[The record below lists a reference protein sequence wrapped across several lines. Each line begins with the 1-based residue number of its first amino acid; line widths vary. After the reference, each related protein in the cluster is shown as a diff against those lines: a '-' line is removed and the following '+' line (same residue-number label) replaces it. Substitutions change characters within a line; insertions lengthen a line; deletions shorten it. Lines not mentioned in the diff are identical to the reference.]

1 MQNKPLNYI
10 LTEQPRIMIVD
21 SSKVVRRLLEQL
33 LRADLPQVEVIA
45 CETGAEAIRQL
56 EAGKVDFVT
65 TALRLPDMDGMELA
79 RHVRAQ
85 ATQTYVPIVIV
96 SGDVDERLANRELS
110 EHVTDYF
117 DKSLGLAA
125 LAAFI
130 RGYIRPESH
139 ATGTV
144 LYVEDSRVV
153 AVTTTRLL
161 QRHGFTVRHVSNV
174 EDALAV
180 LREGRDAGA
189 LNVDV
194 VLSDVNLQGNL
205 TGGDLLDRVRA
216 DYGYGKGELP
226 MLIMSGDQNPRNQ
239 AVLLRA
245 GANDLV
251 AKPVD
256 ERLLIIK
263 LAFQTRIAQDWRAR
277 HAAHSVA

>member
-1 MQNKPLNYI
+1 MQTKPLNYI
-10 LTEQPRIMIVD
+10 LSEQPRIMIVD

-33 LRADLPQVEVIA
+33 LRADLPQVEIVS
-45 CETGAEAIRQL
+45 CETGADAMREL
-56 EAGKVDFVT
+56 DAGPVDFVT

-79 RHVRAQ
+79 RHIRTQ
-85 ATQTYVPIVIV
+85 KTQTYVPIVIV
-96 SGDVDERLANRELS
+96 SGDVDERLINRELS

-117 DKSLGLAA
+117 DKGLGLSA
-125 LAAFI
+125 LATFI

-161 QRHGFTVRHVSNV
+161 KRHGFTVRHVSNV
-174 EDALAV
+174 EDALDV
-180 LREGRDAGA
+180 LRECRDSDE
-189 LNVDV
+189 LNIDV

-205 TGGDLLDRVRA
+205 TGADLLDRVRA
-216 DYGYGKGELP
+216 EFAYGKGQLP
-226 MLIMSGDQNPRNQ
+226 MLIMSGDQNPRHQ
-239 AVLLRA
+239 AALLRA

-263 LAFQTRIAQDWRAR
+263 LAFQTRIALDWRAR
-277 HAAHSVA
+277 HAVANA

>member
-1 MQNKPLNYI
+1 MQAKPLNYI

-21 SSKVVRRLLEQL
+21 GSRVVRRLLEQL
-33 LRADLPQVEVIA
+33 LRADLPRVTVIA
-45 CETGAEAIRQL
+45 CENGADAIRAL
-56 EAGKVDFVT
+56 EVGPVDFVT
-65 TALRLPDMDGMELA
+65 TALRLADMDGMELA
-79 RHVRAQ
+79 KHIRTQHA
-85 ATQTYVPIVIV
+85 QTYVPIVVV

-117 DKSLGLAA
+117 DKGLGLSA
-125 LAAFI
+125 LSAFI

-139 ATGTV
+139 AVGTV

-153 AVTTTRLL
+153 AVTTQRLL

-180 LREGRDAGA
+180 LREGRDAGT
-189 LNVDV
+189 LGIDV

-216 DYGYGKGELP
+216 EYGYSKGELP

-239 AVLLRA
+239 ATLLRA
-245 GANDLV
+245 G
-251 AKPVD
+251 
-256 ERLLIIK
+256 
-263 LAFQTRIAQDWRAR
+263 
-277 HAAHSVA
+277 

>member
-1 MQNKPLNYI
+1 MKTKPLNYI
-10 LTEQPRIMIVD
+10 LSEQPRIMIVD
-21 SSKVVRRLLEQL
+21 SSKVVRRLLDQL
-33 LRADLPQVEVIA
+33 LRADLPQVNVVA
-45 CETGAEAIRQL
+45 CETGAEAIREV
-56 EAGKVDFVT
+56 EAAPVDFVT

-79 RHVRAQ
+79 RHIRTQ
-85 ATQTYVPIVIV
+85 NSQTYVPIVVV
-96 SGDVDERLANRELS
+96 SGDVDERLVNRELS

-117 DKSLGLAA
+117 DKGLGLSA

-130 RGYIRPESH
+130 RGYMRPETH

-153 AVTTTRLL
+153 AVTTQRLL

-180 LREGRDAGA
+180 LREGRDSGE

-216 DYGYGKGELP
+216 EYGYGKGELP

-239 AVLLRA
+239 AALLRA

-256 ERLLIIK
+256 ERLLITK
-263 LAFQTRIAQDWRAR
+263 LAFQTRIAKDWRAR
-277 HAAHSVA
+277 RAANA